1 MTHSDD
7 EPITVRRLE
16 RCLDRLCQIMAAEP
30 DGGTVLVPLYN
41 RLLHEIALRQS
52 ADDAIAAARARAGK
66 RRQRAP
72 A

>member
-1 MTHSDD
+1 MAD

-30 DGGTVLVPLYN
+30 DGGTVLLPIYH
-41 RLLHEIALRQS
+41 RLVDEIALRRS
-52 ADDAIAAARARAGK
+52 ADDAIAAARARAGQ